1 MSTLFFFVVSHIG
14 LSHEALVEDWRP
26 PLDNLTA
33 LQETIAPPWVS
44 SPRTRGTFEI
54 LYSCSFTLALCV
66 YTPPKENVPPPKEN
80 KLSFCLR
87 KAKWLVIALFRPDLN
102 VPPPKEN
109 VPPPKENKLSFYLR
123 KAKWVL
129 IALFGTEVVLY
140 TAWDQ
145 WYQAT
150 VFCRRFNRLIE
161 ERSGNIEGRTAS
173 PSASAIQL
181 PGNNEPE
188 IRLAVISADSV
199 VSVRTRTSG

>member
-1 MSTLFFFVVSHIG
+1 MGTLFFFFIVSYIIG
-14 LSHEALVEDWRP
+14 LSLGAPIEDWRP
-26 PLDNLTA
+26 PLDNMIA
-33 LQETIAPPWVS
+33 LEKTIAPPWVS

-66 YTPPKENVPPPKEN
+66 YTAIH
-80 KLSFCLR
+80 L
-87 KAKWLVIALFRPDLN
+87 
-102 VPPPKEN
+102 N